1 MDVAKTLADMAIEL
15 EQERDPDT
23 VLDRVSRYATV
34 VLNADD
40 AGVLRTHTRSRIE
53 TPAATS
59 DVVNRAHQL
68 QIDFDEGPC
77 LDAIEGRA
85 TYVTNDVRNDPRWP
99 RWGPAAADIGVL
111 SAVGVRLATRE
122 RGYGSLNIYA
132 QRLDAFTDRDAEV
145 AEMLAAH
152 ATVAF
157 AAAHRTEGLQT
168 ALDSRSTIGQAQG
181 ILMQKFDIDSEA
193 AFEFLKRIS
202 QHENRKLATLA
213 EAIVVQRDSN
223 ARPEPAGA
231 TDDKSGPASS
241 DPGQTT

>member
-1 MDVAKTLADMAIEL
+1 MDVAKTLAEMAIEL

-23 VLDRVSRYATV
+23 VLDRVSHYARL
-34 VLNADD
+34 VLDADD

-59 DVVNRAHQL
+59 AVVNQAHAL
-68 QIDFDEGPC
+68 QVEFDEGPC

-132 QRLDAFTDRDAEV
+132 QRTGAFTDRDAEV

-152 ATVAF
+152 ATAAF
-157 AAAHRTEGLQT
+157 AATHELEGLQT
-168 ALDSRSTIGQAQG
+168 ALDSRSIIGQAQG

-202 QHENRKLATLA
+202 QHENRKLVTLA

-223 ARPEPAGA
+223 ARPGPAGE
-231 TDDKSGPASS
+231 S
-241 DPGQTT
+241 GQTT